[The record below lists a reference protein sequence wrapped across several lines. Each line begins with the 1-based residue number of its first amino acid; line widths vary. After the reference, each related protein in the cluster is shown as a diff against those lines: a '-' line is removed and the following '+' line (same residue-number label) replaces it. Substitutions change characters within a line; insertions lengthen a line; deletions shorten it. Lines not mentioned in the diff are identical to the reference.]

1 MNTLAPNKSYASDL
15 FKEVVAL
22 ATEHS
27 MIYPF
32 SDDDPAKVTRF
43 LNDAFSDLILKVLQ
57 NHSSIARDVRSGLLD
72 DLRAFEQANRLNQSL
87 SPELRTN
94 NIMQLQGVLIGEISK
109 WVASVGIDVAKAFGG
124 VSMFT
129 WADAAFDHAEKQ
141 ATTLTGRDRL
151 RGIAGL
157 SLVWLSLSFKFPFY
171 LLFEMILKTNLL
183 RWDFNFSE

>member
-1 MNTLAPNKSYASDL
+1 M
-15 FKEVVAL
+15 
-22 ATEHS
+22 
-27 MIYPF
+27 
-32 SDDDPAKVTRF
+32 
-43 LNDAFSDLILKVLQ
+43 
-57 NHSSIARDVRSGLLD
+57 
-72 DLRAFEQANRLNQSL
+72 
-87 SPELRTN
+87 
-94 NIMQLQGVLIGEISK
+94 
-109 WVASVGIDVAKAFGG
+109 ASVGIDVAKAFGG